1 MWRASGRKYQMKR
14 DRRKETE
21 NKMKK
26 VYEKPQVYMERFE
39 LSQNVAVCDYKL
51 ASGDPNSCKI
61 EKDNFPDDGADCK
74 GGFLQKGP
82 CDFKTSIYCYTNG
95 SSVPSMFVS

>member
-1 MWRASGRKYQMKR
+1 
-14 DRRKETE
+14 
-21 NKMKK
+21 MKK

-74 GGFLQKGP
+74 GGFLQVGP
-82 CDFKTSIYCYTNG
+82 CDFKIYIVIQMVLLFRLCLYPDENYW
-95 SSVPSMFVS
+95 VFFCRA

>member
-26 VYEKPQVYMERFE
+26 VYEKPQE
-39 LSQNVAVCDYKL
+39 
-51 ASGDPNSCKI
+51 
-61 EKDNFPDDGADCK
+61 
-74 GGFLQKGP
+74 
-82 CDFKTSIYCYTNG
+82 TSIYCYTNG

>member
-1 MWRASGRKYQMKR
+1 
-14 DRRKETE
+14 
-21 NKMKK
+21 MKK

-61 EKDNFPDDGADCK
+61 EKDNFLDDGADCK
-74 GGFLQKGP
+74 GGFLQVGP